1 MYICICQAITDRQI
15 RSAAAAGVDSVDQLR
30 DTLGV
35 ASCCGSCEGAAAEV
49 LAEHRCEVAQR
60 EPKGIRRP
68 VVYRPDTAAV

>member
-15 RSAAAAGVDSVDQLR
+15 RSAAAAGVDTVDKLR

-49 LAEHRCEVAQR
+49 LAEQRSAAQTSSKAAR
-60 EPKGIRRP
+60 GP
-68 VVYRPDTAAV
+68 VVYRPTPASA